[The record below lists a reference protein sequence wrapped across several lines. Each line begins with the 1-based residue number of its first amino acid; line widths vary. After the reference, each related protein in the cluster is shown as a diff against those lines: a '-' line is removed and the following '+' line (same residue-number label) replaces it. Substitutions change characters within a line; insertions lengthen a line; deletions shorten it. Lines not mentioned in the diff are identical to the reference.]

1 MLGVVFKTIL
11 FFSSYIPIFFMIF
24 LNNLD
29 SFSSES
35 FKTTWSKN
43 PCLWISM
50 IILSVITL
58 IILFIWIGIL
68 KKEAAD
74 TTKQQYQLKDL
85 KKYDSEVL
93 NFFVTFII
101 PILSLKPESGPSI
114 VMNSKEAFL
123 YYQKSVLVIIEGI
136 YYIFNNALYFN
147 VILIILGYHVYTFS
161 NDNIVIS
168 RKTEDQLFLSP
179 EASQI
184 GTTNIFYA

>member
-1 MLGVVFKTIL
+1 MLGVAFKTIL
-11 FFSSYIPIFFMIF
+11 FFSSYIPIFLMIF

-29 SFSSES
+29 SFSGDS
-35 FKTTWSKN
+35 FKITWNKN

-114 VMNSKEAFL
+114 VMNS
-123 YYQKSVLVIIEGI
+123 VLVIIEGI
-136 YYIFNNALYFN
+136 YYISNNALYFN

-168 RKTEDQLFLSP
+168 KKTEDQLFLSP

>member
-1 MLGVVFKTIL
+1 MIYVLGLIFKTVL
-11 FFSSYIPIFFMIF
+11 FFSSYIPIFLMIF

-29 SFSSES
+29 SFSNSS
-35 FKTTWSKN
+35 IKKAWDKN
-43 PCLWISM
+43 PSLWISM
-50 IILSVITL
+50 IVLSIVTLLILL
-58 IILFIWIGIL
+58 LWIRIL

-85 KKYDSEVL
+85 KKYDTEVL

-114 VMNSKEAFL
+114 MMNL
-123 YYQKSVLVIIEGI
+123 VLVIIEGI
-136 YYIFNNALYFN
+136 YYISNNALYFN

-168 RKTEDQLFLSP
+168 RKTIDQLFIKP

>member
-1 MLGVVFKTIL
+1 MNMLGLIFKTIL
-11 FFSSYIPIFFMIF
+11 FFSSYIPIFVMIF
-24 LNNLD
+24 LNNLG
-29 SFSSES
+29 SFSNSS
-35 FKTTWSKN
+35 IKKTWNQN
-43 PCLWISM
+43 PRLWLSM

-58 IILFIWIGIL
+58 IILFVWIKIL
-68 KKEAAD
+68 KTEAAD
-74 TTKQQYQLKDL
+74 TTKQKYQLEDL

-101 PILSLKPESGPSI
+101 PILSLKPESAPSI
-114 VMNSKEAFL
+114 VMNL
-123 YYQKSVLVIIEGI
+123 ILIIIEGI
-136 YYIFNNALYFN
+136 YYISNNALYFN

-168 RKTEDQLFLSP
+168 RKTKDQLFLSP

>member
-114 VMNSKEAFL
+114 VMNS
-123 YYQKSVLVIIEGI
+123 VLVIIEGI
-136 YYIFNNALYFN
+136 YYISNNALYFN

>member
-1 MLGVVFKTIL
+1 
-11 FFSSYIPIFFMIF
+11 MIF

-114 VMNSKEAFL
+114 VMNS
-123 YYQKSVLVIIEGI
+123 VLVIIEGI
-136 YYIFNNALYFN
+136 YYISNNALYFN